1 VIPDPASSGSSK
13 PANAEAPRVRLDVDG
28 SVARLFLTRPEVRN
42 AFDDVLIA
50 ELSAALLVVRNG
62 FETDPRTA
70 PRALVL
76 TGEGTAFCAGADMN
90 WMRRSVGYS
99 KDENEADAR
108 RFAGMMR
115 ELDQLPIPTIARVNG
130 ACLGGGMGLI
140 ACCDVVVAADGADF
154 GFTEVRLGIA
164 PAVISSF
171 VLPKIGAAAARRWVL
186 TGEIFKASE
195 AKSMGLVHEVVPL
208 ADLDLHVA
216 RITAAIAGNGPL
228 AVAAAKRLIRENTAL
243 KRDDAIENSVRA
255 IAALRASPEG
265 QEGLGAFLE
274 KRRPAWKS

>member
-1 VIPDPASSGSSK
+1 
-13 PANAEAPRVRLDVDG
+13 
-28 SVARLFLTRPEVRN
+28 
-42 AFDDVLIA
+42 
-50 ELSAALLVVRNG
+50 VRNG
-62 FETDPRTA
+62 FETDPAAA
-70 PRALVL
+70 PRTLVL

-90 WMRRSVGYS
+90 WMRRSVTYS
-99 KDENEADAR
+99 RDENEADAR

-115 ELDQLPIPTIARVNG
+115 ALDELPIPTIGRVNG

-140 ACCDVVVAADGADF
+140 ACCDVVVAAEEADF

-171 VLPKIGAAAARRWVL
+171 VLPKIGAAAARRWFL
-186 TGEIFKASE
+186 TGEIFPASA

-208 ADLDLHVA
+208 ADLDLATA
-216 RITAAIAGNGPL
+216 RIAAAIAGNGPL
-228 AVAAAKRLIRENTAL
+228 AVAAAKRLIRENAAL
-243 KRDDAIENSVRA
+243 RRDDAIENSVRA

>member
-1 VIPDPASSGSSK
+1 VIPDPASSGSGR
-13 PANAEAPRVRLDVDG
+13 PAGTEAPRVRLDVDG
-28 SVARLFLTRPEVRN
+28 PVARLFLTRPEVRN

-50 ELSAALLVVRNG
+50 ELSAALGVVRKG
-62 FETDPRTA
+62 FETEPKTA

-90 WMRRSVGYS
+90 WMRRSVAFS

-115 ELDQLPIPTIARVNG
+115 ELDELPIPTIARVNG

-171 VLPKIGAAAARRWVL
+171 VLPKVGAAAARRWFL
-186 TGEIFKASE
+186 TGEIFQAHE
-195 AKSMGLVHEVVPL
+195 AKAMGLVHEVAPL
-208 ADLDLHVA
+208 ANLDEAVS

-243 KRDDAIENSVRA
+243 QRDDAIENSVRA

>member
-1 VIPDPASSGSSK
+1 VT
-13 PANAEAPRVRLDVDG
+13 EAPRVRLDTG
-28 SVARLFLTRPEVRN
+28 AQVARLHLTRPEVRN
-42 AFDDVLIA
+42 AFDDLLIV
-50 ELSAALLVVRNG
+50 ELSAALRVVRDG
-62 FETDPRTA
+62 FETDPAAA

-90 WMRRSVGYS
+90 WMRRSVAHS
-99 KDENEADAR
+99 REENEADAR

-115 ELDQLPIPTIARVNG
+115 ALDELPIPTIARVNG

-140 ACCDVVVAADGADF
+140 ACCDVVVAAEGADF

-171 VLPKIGAAAARRWVL
+171 VLPKIGAAAARRWFL
-186 TGEIFKASE
+186 TGEIFPAAVAKAL
-195 AKSMGLVHEVVPL
+195 GLVHEVVP
-208 ADLDLHVA
+208 AAGLDEAVG

-228 AVAAAKRLIRENTAL
+228 AVAAAKRLIRENLAL
-243 KRDDAIENSVRA
+243 RRDDAIENSVRA

-265 QEGLGAFLE
+265 QEGLGAFLD
-274 KRRPAWKS
+274 KRRPSWKP

>member
-1 VIPDPASSGSSK
+1 M
-13 PANAEAPRVRLDVDG
+13 
-28 SVARLFLTRPEVRN
+28 ARLHLTRPEVRN
-42 AFDDVLIA
+42 AFDDLLIA
-50 ELSAALLVVRNG
+50 ELSAALRVVRG
-62 FETDPRTA
+62 AFETDPGAA

-99 KDENEADAR
+99 REENEADAR
-108 RFAGMMR
+108 RFAAMMR
-115 ELDQLPIPTIARVNG
+115 ALDELPIPAIARVNG

-140 ACCDVVVAADGADF
+140 ACCDVVVAAEGADF

-171 VLPKIGAAAARRWVL
+171 VLPKIGAAAARRWFL
-186 TGEIFKASE
+186 TGEIFPAPVAKAL
-195 AKSMGLVHEVVPL
+195 GLVHEVVPPSE
-208 ADLDLHVA
+208 LDQAVD

-274 KRRPAWKS
+274 KRRPAWKP

>member
-1 VIPDPASSGSSK
+1 VTPDSTNPPSSTV
-13 PANAEAPRVRLDVDG
+13 PRVRLDVDG
-28 SVARLFLTRPEVRN
+28 QIARLFLTRPEVRN

-62 FETDPRTA
+62 FETDPAVA

-90 WMRRSVGYS
+90 WMRRSVTYS
-99 KDENEADAR
+99 RDENEADAR

-115 ELDQLPIPTIARVNG
+115 ALDELPIPTIARVNG

-140 ACCDVVVAADGADF
+140 ACCDIVVAAAEADF

-171 VLPKIGAAAARRWVL
+171 VLPKIGVAAARRWFL
-186 TGEIFKASE
+186 TGEIFPASA
-195 AKSMGLVHEVVPL
+195 AKSMGLVHEIVPL
-208 ADLDLHVA
+208 ADLDLATA
-216 RITAAIAGNGPL
+216 RIAAAIAGNGPL

-243 KRDDAIENSVRA
+243 RRDDAIENSVRA